1 MTTSI
6 DPQAIKERERNSWR
20 SVADGWQ
27 RRDALLREGAAP
39 VSEWMLE
46 RAGIA
51 AGQRVL
57 DIASGTGEPAISA
70 AHRVGV
76 KGHVTGTD
84 LVEEMLVF
92 ARRKAQQAGVGNI
105 EFHCTDGEL
114 LEYPPASFDAATLR
128 WGLMFMPQP
137 ERCLAAVYRLL
148 KPGARMTLA
157 CWSTPDKNPFISLLT
172 QALGKYMELPKPPP
186 GAPGIFAFADPE
198 RLRSVIEAAGF
209 RDVELEEMVI
219 DFIEVDSGKA
229 YWDAMS
235 DLAAP
240 VMLLVE
246 QLDTTLRGQ
255 FVEDVISSAEALK
268 QDGMVRLRGTTWLA
282 CATK

>member
-1 MTTSI
+1 MTAI

-20 SVADGWQ
+20 SAAAGWQ

-39 VSEWMLE
+39 VSAWMLE
-46 RAGIA
+46 RAGIT
-51 AGQRVL
+51 AGHQVL

-70 AHRVGV
+70 AHRVGREGRV
-76 KGHVTGTD
+76 IGTD

-92 ARRKAQQAGVGNI
+92 ARQKAQQAGADNI

-137 ERCLAAVYRLL
+137 EHCLATVQRLL
-148 KPGARMTLA
+148 KPGARLTLA
-157 CWSTPDKNPFISLLT
+157 CWSDPEKNPFISLLT
-172 QALGKYMELPKPPP
+172 RSLGKFMELPKPPP
-186 GAPGIFAFADPE
+186 GAPGIFAFADPA

-219 DFIEVDSGKA
+219 DFIEVDSGQA

-246 QLDTTLRGQ
+246 QLDATLREQ
-255 FVEDVISSAEALK
+255 FVQDVISSAEALK